1 MLNEDKIRL
10 MNEIARYE
18 KREGRREGPA
28 RKYFRGDYVAKHMLQ
43 SFFAYTLSFCL
54 FLGVAFL
61 YRLEFILRAMSVDD
75 VISTIKKSL
84 LLYLAGLLLYEAVA
98 LLVYRRKYA
107 GAVYRREQHLIRL
120 NRLKKRYDIQE
131 RLKELNREGG
141 RND

>member
-18 KREGRREGPA
+18 KREGRKEGPA
-28 RKYFRGDYVAKHMLQ
+28 RKYFRGDYVAKHLLQ

-54 FLGVAFL
+54 FMGVAFL
-61 YRLEFILRAMSVDD
+61 YRLEFILRAMSVAD
-75 VISTIKKSL
+75 VIDTMKKSL
-84 LLYLAGLLLYEAVA
+84 LLYLMGLFLYEAA
-98 LLVYRRKYA
+98 AFLIYRRKYA
-107 GAVYRREQHLIRL
+107 GAVHRREQHLIRL